1 MSATRL
7 RHQAEMC
14 ARLAS
19 FMSDPSDR
27 ARLLKTEQTF
37 LEIAAEQEAR
47 PDYRAPEPEGE

>member
-1 MSATRL
+1 MSSSRL

-19 FMSDPSDR
+19 FMSDPNDR

-37 LEIAAEQEAR
+37 LEIAAEQDGRLDCRKA
-47 PDYRAPEPEGE
+47 EPEVE

>member
-1 MSATRL
+1 MSASRL

-19 FMSDPSDR
+19 FMSDPNDR

-37 LEIAAEQEAR
+37 LEIAAEQDGRSEPRKAE
-47 PDYRAPEPEGE
+47 PDAE

>member
-1 MSATRL
+1 MSASRL

-19 FMSDPSDR
+19 FMSDPNDR

-37 LEIAAEQEAR
+37 REIAAEQDGRTEPR
-47 PDYRAPEPEGE
+47 RAEPEPE